1 MPIIDD
7 KERGPNGDHRGRDGI
22 AHHCHECR
30 GAEKESCW
38 YNGHLA
44 LCEVKD
50 CRKRFNARWGCVRH
64 RYREA
69 YNLHAK
75 AQFFG
80 EDYEE
85 LEKKFAWMEVR
96 STETQED
103 GPPGSDTPVNG
114 DEKVS
119 EKNGEYRLDFA
130 QTPEVEPKT
139 ESNISVKTSELTP
152 QQSTKLGRKYKEP
165 SPSPE
170 PEDAPREE
178 PKTNAKTRK
187 REKFAALMEKKMG
200 KHASGSKKP
209 GRVSDQNR

>member
-7 KERGPNGDHRGRDGI
+7 KERGPNGDQRGRGGI

-44 LCEVKD
+44 LCEVED
-50 CRKRFNARWGCVRH
+50 CRKRFNARWGCVKH

-69 YNLHAK
+69 FNLRAK

-85 LEKKFAWMEVR
+85 LEKKFAWMKVR
-96 STETQED
+96 STETQEGD
-103 GPPGSDTPVNG
+103 PSGSDTPVNG
-114 DEKVS
+114 DENAA
-119 EKNGEYRLDFA
+119 EKNNEETRLDPSKEA
-130 QTPEVEPKT
+130 EPKT
-139 ESNISVKTSELTP
+139 KTPVSVKTRELTP
-152 QQSTKLGRKYKEP
+152 QQSTKLGRKYKER
-165 SPSPE
+165 SPSPD
-170 PEDAPREE
+170 PEEAPREE

-200 KHASGSKKP
+200 KHAGGSKKP
-209 GRVSDQNR
+209 GRVR